1 MARFVLAGRA
11 DCPHLARAQLL
22 GEQLRA
28 SLADFQVHE
37 ILVQPDE
44 WEVWL
49 DHTCRAHG
57 WSHSGSPV
65 VWRELVGRGG
75 RALLL
80 GGLADFLEHCQQYYG
95 VVTDMSSEMML
106 KIAAENR
113 EAEEKRKEE
122 AQRQASLLQPFHIW
136 IAGALN
142 PACPILIPHLLSE
155 QLFPASSSASSL
167 VVSLHLL
174 HLEGEEEALRALR
187 TEAEELALPLLHQV
201 TAHTGLEE
209 AFRDADVVILLDEQ
223 EVAVREEREREK
235 GEEVKEVKEEVSEKD
250 AVKEELRGEKEDEAK
265 EEVKGEKGDE
275 VKDEREVRKDK
286 EEVREKV
293 EEEKVEEKEGEVRA
307 EKEKDVRDEEAKE
320 NVEEKGKEARDGKD
334 ARDKE
339 REEKDEEAR
348 ETQREKEL
356 LKRASVR
363 YRCYGQL
370 IGERANVRGVVVMVA
385 GDAHLNLKCALLAEN
400 APAIDPR
407 HFVAVATPLEYAAR
421 ARVAQKLGGRAAGKY
436 VTDVRVWGNLNGAIH
451 LDLQRARVFNHAGAI
466 QGPAFF
472 SRPVLE
478 VLHDGNWLKT
488 DLPAMVSG
496 RRATAASEPQGRAVS
511 MSIAH
516 GILVVLKAWNGVSH
530 PEGEVLSLGVHCQ
543 GHPYVPDGVV
553 CSIPVTVSEGGWS
566 PVLEGVHAG
575 DELRETLQLA
585 VDQLRREK
593 EDACS
598 DL

>member
-122 AQRQASLLQPFHIW
+122 AQRQASLLQPFHVW

-155 QLFPASSSASSL
+155 RLFPSSSSASSL

-187 TEAEELALPLLHQV
+187 TETEELALPLLHQV
-201 TAHTGLEE
+201 TAHAGLEE

-223 EVAVREEREREK
+223 EVAVREEQEREK
-235 GEEVKEVKEEVSEKD
+235 VEEVREDKDEVKGEV
-250 AVKEELRGEKEDEAK
+250 R
-265 EEVKGEKGDE
+265 GEKGDE
-275 VKDEREVRKDK
+275 VKDEVEDEREVR
-286 EEVREKV
+286 
-293 EEEKVEEKEGEVRA
+293 EKVEEKEGEVRA
-307 EKEKDVRDEEAKE
+307 EME
-320 NVEEKGKEARDGKD
+320 KD
-334 ARDKE
+334 ARDE
-339 REEKDEEAR
+339 EGEEKDEEAR

-356 LKRASVR
+356 LQRVSMR
-363 YRCYGQL
+363 YRRYGQL
-370 IGERANVRGVVVMVA
+370 IGERANVRGVAVMVA
-385 GDAHLNLKCALLAEN
+385 GDAHLNLKCALLTEN
-400 APAIDPR
+400 APTVDPR
-407 HFVAVATPLEYAAR
+407 RFVAVATPLEYAAR
-421 ARVAQKLGGRAAGKY
+421 ARVAQKLGGRAAD
-436 VTDVRVWGNLNGAIH
+436 VTDVRVWGNLSGAIH

-466 QGPAFF
+466 QGPGFF

-496 RRATAASEPQGRAVS
+496 RRATAASEPQGRAAS

-530 PEGEVLSLGVHCQ
+530 PEGEVLSLGVRCQ

-553 CSIPVTVSEGGWS
+553 CSIPVTVMEGGWS
-566 PVLEGVHAG
+566 PVLEGVHVG